1 VAFTA
6 NGSTGSLQVDIDTS
20 FFTVF
25 RQMFL
30 QGTVAKIGVYAW
42 AVYSCI
48 KSHADFNDGFSLPS
62 QKDIIAQTGLSE
74 RQVQLSLKVLEAEGL
89 LRRKKAGKRN
99 VYRLRE
105 KLVDKN
111 TVVTWD
117 HLPAALKRARQEL
130 QNFLLTGNAKDAK
143 IIHVERLTINVIQG
157 DQIQGD
163 QHVTNIQVELEKI
176 TDPVLREKMEALLI
190 HRKIPA

>member
-1 VAFTA
+1 
-6 NGSTGSLQVDIDTS
+6 
-20 FFTVF
+20 
-25 RQMFL
+25 MFV

-42 AVYSCI
+42 TVYTCI
-48 KSHADFNDGFSLPS
+48 KAHADFNDGLSVPS

-74 RQVQLSLKVLEAEGL
+74 RQVQLSLKVLEKEGL
-89 LRRKKAGKRN
+89 LTKTKEGRSN
-99 VYRLRE
+99 VYRVKE

-117 HLPAALKRARQEL
+117 HLPAALKKARQEL

-143 IIHVERLTINVIQG
+143 IIHIEHLTLNVVQG
-157 DQIQGD
+157 DHVEVQGD
-163 QHVTNIQVELEKI
+163 QHVTNIQVDLDKI
-176 TDPVLREKMEALLI
+176 TDPALRKQMEALLI